1 MLLKINPKTISF
13 DSFISLIK
21 NVFLL
26 QKQYILKKK
35 KKENQNT
42 HLSRSNH

>member
-1 MLLKINPKTISF
+1 MLLKINPKTILF

-35 KKENQNT
+35 KNGKPKYPPFQK
-42 HLSRSNH
+42 

>member
-35 KKENQNT
+35 KENQNT